1 MVSLTMPRVGGS
13 RAREASERKKRKKR
27 SASQLGARKIGREIG
42 NRAKVSDER
51 EENMVKVTKLVR
63 IGN

>member
-13 RAREASERKKRKKR
+13 RASEGKKRKKR